1 MKSVLKDVQA
11 VSDITVPNIS
21 AAASRGALKGARG
34 NSGVILSQLLR
45 GMAVPLAGA
54 ELIDGMLLAAAM
66 RQGVEMA
73 YKAVMKPKEGTIL
86 TVARVVADACQSE
99 ARRSNSVYS
108 VIDTALSEGAK
119 ILAQTTE
126 MLPQLKKAGV
136 VDAGGQGLMFIY
148 EAFSKVIHGEY
159 IPDAEEDTEQG
170 VIQSN
175 PAQWQSD
182 ENDLENNYL

>member
-1 MKSVLKDVQA
+1 ML
-11 VSDITVPNIS
+11 
-21 AAASRGALKGARG
+21 ARAK
-34 NSGVILSQLLR
+34 QEE
-45 GMAVPLAGA
+45 AT
-54 ELIDGMLLAAAM
+54 
-66 RQGVEMA
+66 A
-73 YKAVMKPKEGTIL
+73 YIP
-86 TVARVVADACQSE
+86 
-99 ARRSNSVYS
+99 

-126 MLPQLKKAGV
+126 MPAAAEKAELWTP
-136 VDAGGQGLMFIY
+136 GGQGLMFIY

-182 ENDLENNYL
+182 ENDLENITFAYCTEFL